1 MYHLLTQ
8 PVQRTVQK
16 IRNFAIEENFI
27 GKPFKVGENF
37 FKDTLGFEKDIF
49 SIVNVKIQKCW
60 QNLTNI
66 EGKSWSVQV
75 SV

>member
-27 GKPFKVGENF
+27 GKPFKVG
-37 FKDTLGFEKDIF
+37 FEKDIF
-49 SIVNVKIQKCW
+49 SIVKVKIQKCW

>member
-27 GKPFKVGENF
+27 RKPFKVEENVFKKTVLKKIF
-37 FKDTLGFEKDIF
+37 FPL
-49 SIVNVKIQKCW
+49 
-60 QNLTNI
+60 
-66 EGKSWSVQV
+66 
-75 SV
+75 

>member
-27 GKPFKVGENF
+27 GKPFKVGEKF
-37 FKDTLGFEKDIF
+37 FKKTL
-49 SIVNVKIQKCW
+49 
-60 QNLTNI
+60 
-66 EGKSWSVQV
+66 
-75 SV
+75 